1 MSSSHPRSDTAR
13 IYLSRKKGAE
23 GLISREACVSG
34 DEKNL
39 SWNVRN
45 CPEALL
51 RKLGERGT
59 VTVNKAK
66 DARERKKNKKR
77 EMAN

>member
-13 IYLSRKKGAE
+13 IYLSRKKGA
-23 GLISREACVSG
+23 GGSLAAKPVSVG
-34 DEKNL
+34 TKKNL

-66 DARERKKNKKR
+66 DARECKKNKKR

>member
-1 MSSSHPRSDTAR
+1 MILQEYIYQGRKGEESS
-13 IYLSRKKGAE
+13 LG
-23 GLISREACVSG
+23 REACVSG
-34 DEKNL
+34 KENNL

-45 CPEALL
+45 CPGALL
-51 RKLGERGT
+51 RKVGERGT

-66 DARERKKNKKR
+66 DARECKKNKKR

>member
-1 MSSSHPRSDTAR
+1 MILQEYIYQGRKGQGFISH
-13 IYLSRKKGAE
+13 
-23 GLISREACVSG
+23 EACVSG

-51 RKLGERGT
+51 RKVGERGT

-66 DARERKKNKKR
+66 DARECKKNKKR

>member
-1 MSSSHPRSDTAR
+1 MSNSHPGSDTAR
-13 IYLSRKKGAE
+13 IYLSRKKGGRE
-23 GLISREACVSG
+23 LISREACVSG
-34 DEKNL
+34 KENNL

-45 CPEALL
+45 CPGALL
-51 RKLGERGT
+51 RKVGERGT

-66 DARERKKNKKR
+66 DARECKKNKKR